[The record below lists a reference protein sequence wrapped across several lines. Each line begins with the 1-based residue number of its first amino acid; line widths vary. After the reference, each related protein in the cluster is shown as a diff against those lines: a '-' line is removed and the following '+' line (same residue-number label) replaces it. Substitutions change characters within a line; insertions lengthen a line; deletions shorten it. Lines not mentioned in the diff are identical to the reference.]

1 MDELAHWIINVGT
14 GALIGFAILSAGYLL
29 YRIAEALPD
38 DFRVPFFTPLW
49 IKMMTAIHKALSR

>member
-14 GALIGFAILSAGYLL
+14 GALIGVAIVSAGCLL

-38 DFRVPFFTPLW
+38 DFRVPFFTSLW
-49 IKMMTAIHKALSR
+49 IKMRTAIHRKFGI